1 MTRLIRPWR
10 PQGRFLRAF
19 ARTGSVSQACRASG
33 VPRRTAY
40 NWRDADA
47 EFRRRWERARS
58 LGVGL
63 LHDEA
68 VRRAFEGDE
77 RPVWRDG
84 RVVDL
89 LAVPDNRA
97 LLHLLQALQAETYGP
112 DAVARR
118 AERARAADT
127 ARRLDDADKRVAA
140 YEASLGLR
148 RTNTDRGK

>member
-47 EFRRRWERARS
+47 EFRRRWERVRS
-58 LGVGL
+58 LGVGR

-77 RPVWRDG
+77 RPVWHDG
-84 RVVDL
+84 RVAGHV
-89 LAVPDNRA
+89 AIADNRV
-97 LLHLLQALQAETYGP
+97 LWGLLQSLQAERYGP
-112 DAVARR
+112 AAAEMKAK
-118 AERARAADT
+118 AERNAELH
-127 ARRLDDADKRVAA
+127 RRLDAADKRVAA
-140 YEASLGLR
+140 YEAELGLR
-148 RTNTDRGK
+148 RTDRDGGE